1 MVVVFGSPGLFNV
14 KDVYDVLES
23 KMITCQKPIFPVLP
37 SLINAENE
45 IKQFLSNGRVNFPD
59 EVNLGKALAHV
70 FTSKK
75 LLFENV
81 KLPDMDIVAIRAII
95 NSSSDGFLNADVCR
109 ELMEAAGID
118 LAKQLVITTISEL
131 ITIEKELSF
140 PIVMKVVGPVHK
152 TEVGGV
158 ILNVLDVTQANV
170 AFKELMQIPEAK
182 GILVQEMIAGEEL
195 YCGAVKQGDFGH
207 LVICGLGG
215 IFLELLQDTV
225 AALAPLSS
233 AEVKSM
239 IETLKSYPIIK
250 GYRNKKALNEA
261 KYIDIVTRIG
271 ALVNIAPEIN
281 ELDLN
286 PIKADGNQMIAVD
299 VRVKI
304 KK

>member
-1 MVVVFGSPGLFNV
+1 
-14 KDVYDVLES
+14 
-23 KMITCQKPIFPVLP
+23 
-37 SLINAENE
+37 
-45 IKQFLSNGRVNFPD
+45 
-59 EVNLGKALAHV
+59 
-70 FTSKK
+70 
-75 LLFENV
+75 
-81 KLPDMDIVAIRAII
+81 MDIVAIRAII